1 MIKVIFTIADVHIPN
16 YIGITEC
23 LAQLNDLC
31 KDIERKA
38 TNYKYDEIRILL
50 LGDLVHNKNNISNEL
65 MYAASSF
72 IKKLTKIGKVVCITG
87 NHDIV
92 LNNMNRLDTINTIF
106 SLSNFENAVLLDKEL
121 DFNSGLFTDENVVWC
136 LYSIYD
142 NYATPHP
149 EIDKIQNP
157 NQIYIGLFHGN
168 IVGSTLS
175 NGYTSEK
182 GISREIFNGCDIVL
196 CGDIHKRQIIK
207 YNGIDIIYSGSVIQ
221 QNFGESVTQHGYGI
235 LKINENIIESFEFID
250 LENDYGYYNFEID
263 SIDDLDND
271 LEKLQ
276 NL

>member
-23 LAQLNDLC
+23 LAQLNELC
-31 KDIERKA
+31 ENIQNKA
-38 TNYKYDEIRILL
+38 SEYEYEEIRILL

-72 IKKLTKIGKVVCITG
+72 IKKLNKIGKVICITG

-106 SLSNFENAVLLDKEL
+106 SLSNFENATLLDRVL
-121 DFNSGLFTDENVVWC
+121 NFNSGLLIDENVVWC

-149 EIDKIQNP
+149 EVDKVHHSDK
-157 NQIYIGLFHGN
+157 IYIGLFHGN
-168 IVGSTLS
+168 IVGSALS
-175 NGYTSEK
+175 NGFTSEK

-221 QNFGESVTQHGYGI
+221 QNFGESVTQHGYGM
-235 LKINENIIESFEFID
+235 LIIEDNKIQSFDFID
-250 LENDYGYYNFEID
+250 LNSDYGYYNFEINN
-263 SIDDLDND
+263 IDDLDND
-271 LEKLQ
+271 LERLQ

>member
-23 LAQLNDLC
+23 LAQLNELC
-31 KDIERKA
+31 ENIQNKA
-38 TNYKYDEIRILL
+38 TEYEYEEIRILL

-72 IKKLTKIGKVVCITG
+72 IKKLNKIGKVICITG

-106 SLSNFENAVLLDKEL
+106 SLSNFENATLLDRAL
-121 DFNSGLFTDENVVWC
+121 NFNSGLFIDENVVWC

-149 EIDKIQNP
+149 EVDKVHHSDK
-157 NQIYIGLFHGN
+157 IYIGLFHGN
-168 IVGSTLS
+168 IVGSALS
-175 NGYTSEK
+175 NGFTSEK

-221 QNFGESVTQHGYGI
+221 QNFGESVTQHGYGMLI
-235 LKINENIIESFEFID
+235 IGDNKIQSFDFID
-250 LENDYGYYNFEID
+250 LNSDYGYYNFEINN
-263 SIDDLDND
+263 IDDLDND
-271 LEKLQ
+271 LERLQ

>member
-23 LAQLNDLC
+23 LAQLNELC
-31 KDIERKA
+31 ENIQNKA
-38 TNYKYDEIRILL
+38 SEYEYEEIRILL

-72 IKKLTKIGKVVCITG
+72 IKKLNKIGKVICITG

-106 SLSNFENAVLLDKEL
+106 SLSNFENATLLDRDL
-121 DFNSGLFTDENVVWC
+121 NFNSGLFIDENVVWC

-149 EIDKIQNP
+149 EVDKVHHSDK
-157 NQIYIGLFHGN
+157 IYIGLFHGN
-168 IVGSTLS
+168 IVGSALS
-175 NGYTSEK
+175 NGFTSEK

-221 QNFGESVTQHGYGI
+221 QNFGESVTQHGYGMLMI
-235 LKINENIIESFEFID
+235 EDNKIQSFDFID
-250 LENDYGYYNFEID
+250 LNSDYGYYNFEINN
-263 SIDDLDND
+263 IDDLDND
-271 LEKLQ
+271 LERLQ